1 MSAAMVYN
9 TILEEQGLRPAQL
22 EKRLNLSVG
31 AVRNAIKRDSSISLE
46 TAYKIKE
53 AFPTYALDWLSR
65 GVGSK
70 NDTVLK
76 KENSPAREIITSE
89 GPITGSIYKNPLL
102 PANKLGEAEV
112 PYYDFDFM
120 AGDSVEFYN
129 DSTERPSYTMRIPG
143 FAGCISFPSYG
154 DSMEKLIRRGSIL
167 FGRKLEDWHS
177 FLEFGQIYGIVM
189 QDERRFLKYIRKAA
203 DPKNRF
209 LLRSENDKYD
219 DFEIPIKKIKNIW
232 LIEGWM
238 LKTA

>member
-1 MSAAMVYN
+1 MSDLLEITANNLKALRTSANMKQDELEHAIGVKRGIVSNWERGANGIPPKMAAKISAYFK
-9 TILEEQGLRPAQL
+9 IPLDDFY
-22 EKRLNLSVG
+22 KKNL
-31 AVRNAIKRDSSISLE
+31 
-46 TAYKIKE
+46 
-53 AFPTYALDWLSR
+53 
-65 GVGSK
+65 
-70 NDTVLK
+70 
-76 KENSPAREIITSE
+76 NSPVEIATSE
-89 GPITGSIYKNPLL
+89 GPITGSVYKNPLL